1 MIHLVL
7 HPVHTQIYQQLGQPH
22 EAVMKF
28 SWAQSLDSGRSDS
41 QIKQEIDR
49 TFQQWPRQGTV
60 EEFDCYAEVDSFNS
74 TNNSDIEDPM
84 EN

>member
-1 MIHLVL
+1 MF
-7 HPVHTQIYQQLGQPH
+7 HTQIYQQLGQPH
-22 EAVMKF
+22 EAVIKF

-49 TFQQWPRQGTV
+49 TFQQWPRQGTA

-74 TNNSDIEDPM
+74 TNNSDTEDPM